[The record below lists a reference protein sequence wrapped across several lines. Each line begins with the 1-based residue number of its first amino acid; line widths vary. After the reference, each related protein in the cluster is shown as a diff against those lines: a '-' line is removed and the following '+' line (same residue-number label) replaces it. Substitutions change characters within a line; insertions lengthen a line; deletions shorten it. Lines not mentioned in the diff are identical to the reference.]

1 MTHHCTKYQLENL
14 GNYRGAGAEC
24 GLSGFE
30 AGKVKK
36 SKELL
41 GIRPAAATENK
52 VECALLPESSPG

>member
-14 GNYRGAGAEC
+14 GNCRGAGAEC
-24 GLSGFE
+24 GLSSFE

-41 GIRPAAATENK
+41 GIRAAGTEDK
-52 VECALLPESSPG
+52 VKCALLPESFPG